1 MTKKLFTIV
10 EIYEKSENKTFSY
23 DRHMFFINTETLGIP
38 FRMRPNWINVV
49 REPMERFLS
58 LYYYLTSSNDRMPSV
73 VEVGNLEC

>member
-1 MTKKLFTIV
+1 
-10 EIYEKSENKTFSY
+10 
-23 DRHMFFINTETLGIP
+23 MFFINTETLGIP
-38 FRMRPNWINVV
+38 LRMRPNWINVV